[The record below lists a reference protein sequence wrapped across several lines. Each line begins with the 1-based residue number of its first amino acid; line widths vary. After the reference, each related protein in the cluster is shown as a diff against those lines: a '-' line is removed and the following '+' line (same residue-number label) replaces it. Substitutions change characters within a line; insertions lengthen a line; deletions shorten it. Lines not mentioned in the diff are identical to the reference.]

1 MRVEPP
7 SRMIAPA
14 VTIGMAYDRHV
25 VALTCFLDRLETGS
39 TPVIPIAPIRDE
51 HGSGVRLGVENPSV
65 ESVVP

>member
-7 SRMIAPA
+7 SRMIAP